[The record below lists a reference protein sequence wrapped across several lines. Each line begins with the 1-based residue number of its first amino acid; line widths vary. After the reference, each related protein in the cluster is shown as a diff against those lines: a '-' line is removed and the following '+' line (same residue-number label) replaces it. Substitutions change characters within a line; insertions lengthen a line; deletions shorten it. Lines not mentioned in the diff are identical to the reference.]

1 MNKKFLCIVLI
12 LALSA
17 SAAFSQIRFEIGANA
32 PVAAGS
38 ASASSSAI
46 TDIFTTLNDF
56 GIIPIPNLALLLQA
70 NMGFLK
76 IGAGIKV
83 QSLIVYNLA
92 YPAAQV
98 ELSLGPLM
106 VDASVGGYYFGFY
119 AIGNTYGIYGLDST
133 KPKYLIPDL
142 SVWLALGNKHIFRLG
157 GGVIGVMPLDSMSSL
172 STLEL
177 PFVAYA
183 GVKIVLE

>member
-1 MNKKFLCIVLI
+1 MNKKIICLALI

-17 SAAFSQIRFEIGANA
+17 SLAFGQFRFEIGANA
-32 PVAAGS
+32 PVAAGA
-38 ASASSSAI
+38 ASASGTLA
-46 TDIFTTLNDF
+46 DVFTSISDF

-83 QSLIVYNLA
+83 HSLIVFSMA
-92 YPAAQV
+92 YPMAQV
-98 ELSLGPLM
+98 ELALGPVVL
-106 VDASVGGYYFGFY
+106 DASVGGYYFGY
-119 AIGNTYGIYGLDST
+119 YTVGNIYGLKQYD
-133 KPKYLIPDL
+133 YLVPDI
-142 SVWLALGNKHIFRLG
+142 SAWIALGKKQTFRLG
-157 GGVIGVMPLDSMSSL
+157 GGAIGVLPLSSLSSL

-183 GVKIVLE
+183 GLKIVLE